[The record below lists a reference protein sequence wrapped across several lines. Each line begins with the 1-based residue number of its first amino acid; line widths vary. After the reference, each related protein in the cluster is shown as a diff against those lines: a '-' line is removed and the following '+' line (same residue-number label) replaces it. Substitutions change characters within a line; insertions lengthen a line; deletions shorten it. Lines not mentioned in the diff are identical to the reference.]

1 MSTTPDNDPAYTTPD
16 NAPLLFHEKY
26 LCLYPNFKD
35 KAWCPKPRH
44 YSIKASL
51 GTGLGNAPFRWRL
64 TQAGQLRGSPPKT
77 ALRASGNPFQTSI
90 FRCAQN
96 RLETGCPKRSRT
108 MKLSFAGDFRG

>member
-35 KAWCPKPRH
+35 KAWCPKSRH

-51 GTGLGNAPFRWRL
+51 GTGLGNAPFRCRS
-64 TQAGQLRGSPPKT
+64 TRAGQLRGSPRKP
-77 ALRASGNPFQTSI
+77 
-90 FRCAQN
+90 RCALGQ
-96 RLETGCPKRSRT
+96 PDSDV
-108 MKLSFAGDFRG
+108 DFSLCSKPP